1 MTENNKYGRQIN
13 NINIKSN
20 MKKTLTITFCGA
32 PNVGK
37 STLLNTLI
45 NCKLAICSPKP
56 QTTRFNIKGILTDNK
71 TNTQLVLI
79 DTPGIFKPKLSM
91 LEKQI
96 VKEAWQGLCG
106 ADLICLIIDGSVGL
120 DKSALTILDKTK
132 TNNVP
137 VIGIINK
144 SDLLNQEDKILL
156 AEKMWNTGRF
166 SDIFSLSAKKNKGC
180 DELLKYFLSKAKIG
194 NWMFDEDDITDKD
207 NNFIASEFV
216 REQLFLILEKEIPY
230 MLSCETELFNQT
242 EDGAEI
248 SVLVNVGKENHK
260 KIILGKNG
268 ENIKKIIRKASRNI
282 ENLLQQKVK
291 LRIFVR
297 VDKRK

>member
-1 MTENNKYGRQIN
+1 MSDTQQIN
-13 NINIKSN
+13 NIPQ
-20 MKKTLTITFCGA
+20 KTLTITFCGA

-37 STLLNTLI
+37 STLLNTLMK
-45 NCKLAICSPKP
+45 CKLAICSPKP

-71 TNTQLVLI
+71 TQTQLVLI
-79 DTPGIFKPKLSM
+79 DTPGIFKPKLSQ

-106 ADLICLIIDGSVGL
+106 TDLICLIIDGEVGL
-120 DKSALTILDKTK
+120 DKSALTILNKTK
-132 TNNVP
+132 SNGIP
-137 VIGIINK
+137 VVGIINK
-144 SDLLNQEDKILL
+144 SDLLKPEEKILL
-156 AEKMWNTGRF
+156 AEKMWKTGRF
-166 SDIFSLSAKKNKGC
+166 VDIFSLSAKKNKGC

-194 NWMFDEDDITDKD
+194 EWMFGEDDITDKD

-230 MLSCETELFNQT
+230 MLSCETELFNST
-242 EDGAEI
+242 ADGVEI

-260 KIILGKNG
+260 KIILGKEG
-268 ENIKKIIRKASRNI
+268 ENIKKIIKRASINI

-291 LRIFVR
+291 LKLFVR
-297 VDKRK
+297 VNKK

>member
-1 MTENNKYGRQIN
+1 MVIFVIVSNEIVSNENKNMREITKNINNK
-13 NINIKSN
+13 N
-20 MKKTLTITFCGA
+20 MTQKTLTITFCGA

-37 STLLNTLI
+37 STLLNTLM

-106 ADLICLIIDGSVGL
+106 TDLICVIIDAGVGL

-137 VIGIINK
+137 IVGIINK

-166 SDIFSLSAKKNKGC
+166 SDIFSLSAKK
-180 DELLKYFLSKAKIG
+180 
-194 NWMFDEDDITDKD
+194 
-207 NNFIASEFV
+207 
-216 REQLFLILEKEIPY
+216 
-230 MLSCETELFNQT
+230 
-242 EDGAEI
+242 
-248 SVLVNVGKENHK
+248 
-260 KIILGKNG
+260 
-268 ENIKKIIRKASRNI
+268 IKVVMNC
-282 ENLLQQKVK
+282 
-291 LRIFVR
+291 
-297 VDKRK
+297 

>member
-1 MTENNKYGRQIN
+1 MSFDRFET
-13 NINIKSN
+13 
-20 MKKTLTITFCGA
+20 KTATITLCGA

-37 STLLNTLI
+37 STLLNRIL
-45 NCKLAICSPKP
+45 NCKLAICSSKP

-71 TNTQLVLI
+71 TQTQLVLI
-79 DTPGIFKPKLSM
+79 DTPGIFKPKLSQ

-106 ADLICLIIDGSVGL
+106 TDLICLIIDGEVGL

-132 TNNVP
+132 TNSIP
-137 VIGIINK
+137 VVGIINK
-144 SDLLNQEDKILL
+144 SDLLKPEDKILL
-156 AEKMWNTGRF
+156 AEKMWKTGRF
-166 SDIFSLSAKKNKGC
+166 VDIFSLSAKKNKGC
-180 DELLKYFLSKAKIG
+180 DELLKYFLSKAKVG
-194 NWMFDEDDITDKD
+194 EWMFAEDDITDKD

-230 MLSCETELFNQT
+230 MLSCETELFNST
-242 EDGAEI
+242 ADGLEI

-260 KIILGKNG
+260 KIILGKSG
-268 ENIKKIIRKASRNI
+268 ENIKKIIKRASINI

-291 LRIFVR
+291 LKLFVR
-297 VDKRK
+297 VNKK

>member
-1 MTENNKYGRQIN
+1 
-13 NINIKSN
+13 
-20 MKKTLTITFCGA
+20 MKKQLTITFCGA

-37 STLLNTLI
+37 STLLNTLL

-71 TNTQLVLI
+71 TQTQLVLI
-79 DTPGIFKPKLSM
+79 DTPGIFKPKLSQ

-106 ADLICLIIDGSVGL
+106 TDLICLIIDGEVGL

-132 TNNVP
+132 TNSIP
-137 VIGIINK
+137 VVGIINK
-144 SDLLNQEDKILL
+144 SDLLKPEDKILL
-156 AEKMWNTGRF
+156 AEKMWKTGRF
-166 SDIFSLSAKKNKGC
+166 VDIFSLSAKKNKGC
-180 DELLKYFLSKAKIG
+180 DELLKYFLSKAKVG
-194 NWMFDEDDITDKD
+194 EWMFAEDDITDKD

-230 MLSCETELFNQT
+230 MLSCETELFNST
-242 EDGAEI
+242 ADGLEI

-260 KIILGKNG
+260 KIILGKSG
-268 ENIKKIIRKASRNI
+268 ENIKKIIKRASINI
-282 ENLLQQKVK
+282 ENLLQQLVK
-291 LRIFVR
+291 LKLFVR
-297 VDKRK
+297 VNKK

>member
-1 MTENNKYGRQIN
+1 MSDTQQIN
-13 NINIKSN
+13 NIPQ
-20 MKKTLTITFCGA
+20 KTLTITFCGA

-37 STLLNTLI
+37 STLLNTLL

-71 TNTQLVLI
+71 TQTQLVLI
-79 DTPGIFKPKLSM
+79 DTPGIFKPKLSQ

-106 ADLICLIIDGSVGL
+106 TDLICLIIDGEVGL

-132 TNNVP
+132 SNGIP
-137 VIGIINK
+137 VVGIINK
-144 SDLLNQEDKILL
+144 SDLLKPEEKILL
-156 AEKMWNTGRF
+156 AEKMWKTGRF
-166 SDIFSLSAKKNKGC
+166 VDIFSLSAKKNKGC

-194 NWMFDEDDITDKD
+194 EWMFGEDDITDKD

-230 MLSCETELFNQT
+230 MLSCETELFNST
-242 EDGAEI
+242 ADGVEI

-260 KIILGKNG
+260 KIILGKEG
-268 ENIKKIIRKASRNI
+268 ENIKKIIKRASINI

-291 LRIFVR
+291 LKLFVR
-297 VDKRK
+297 VNKK